1 MQKSPVCV
9 DASIVVKIVS
19 PEELRP
25 LAVRLWQS
33 WLDQDREIVTSHL
46 FEYEVTSALLRKAIR
61 GALSLD
67 EARGA
72 LRAALGMKVALLD
85 PPGLSEQAL
94 ELAVRFSRPAA
105 HDAHYLALAEYLR
118 CPFWTADERLY
129 NATRSDFPYI
139 QWLGNYRAEL

>member
-9 DASIVVKIVS
+9 DASIAVKIVS

-25 LAVRLWQS
+25 VAIQLWQS
-33 WLDQDREIVTSHL
+33 WLDQEREIVAPHL

-61 GALSLD
+61 GVLSLD

-72 LRAALGMKVALLD
+72 LHAVLGMKVALLD
-85 PPGLSEQAL
+85 PPGLSQQAL
-94 ELAVRFSRPAA
+94 ELAVRFNRPAA
-105 HDAHYLALAEYLR
+105 YDAHYLALAEHLA

-129 NATRSDFPYI
+129 NAVSSDFPYI
-139 QWLGNYRAEL
+139 QWLGAYRPEL

>member
-9 DASIVVKIVS
+9 DASIAVKIVS

-33 WLDQDREIVTSHL
+33 WLDEDREIVAPRL
-46 FEYEVTSALLRKAIR
+46 YEYEVTSALLRKATR
-61 GALSLD
+61 GILSLD

-72 LRAALGMKVALLD
+72 LCAALGMRVALLD
-85 PPGLSEQAL
+85 PPGLPEQAL
-94 ELAVRFSRPAA
+94 ELAVRFNRPAA
-105 HDAHYLALAEYLR
+105 YDAHYLALAEHLQ

-129 NATRSDFPYI
+129 NATRSDFAYI
-139 QWLGNYRAEL
+139 QWLGNYRPEL

>member
-1 MQKSPVCV
+1 MQKSLVCV

-33 WLDQDREIVTSHL
+33 WLDQDREIVAPHL
-46 FEYEVTSALLRKAIR
+46 FDYEVTSALLRKATR
-61 GALSLD
+61 GILSLD

-72 LRAALGMKVALLD
+72 LRAALGMKVALLA

-94 ELAVRFSRPAA
+94 ELAVRFNRPAA
-105 HDAHYLALAEYLR
+105 YDAHYLALAEHLR

-129 NATRSDFPYI
+129 NATRADFPYI
-139 QWLGNYRAEL
+139 RWLGNYRPEL